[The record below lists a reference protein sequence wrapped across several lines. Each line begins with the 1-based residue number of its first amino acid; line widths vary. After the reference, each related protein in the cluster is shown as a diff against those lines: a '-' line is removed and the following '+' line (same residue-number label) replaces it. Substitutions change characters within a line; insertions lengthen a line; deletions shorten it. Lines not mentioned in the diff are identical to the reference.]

1 MLQSNSTINSWIG
14 MILNKTIEE
23 KSITRN
29 FFNFPF
35 KISNH
40 SIYFLISTIL
50 GSILLI
56 ISAKIKVP
64 LYPVPMTLQP
74 LAVLLIGMLFG
85 RNLAGATVGLYI
97 FQGVCGLPVFAYGGG
112 YMYLFGPTGGF
123 ILGFFVSAIIL
134 GSLADR
140 DWGKSLFLS
149 LLCMIIGLFI
159 IYFFGILQLSIMK
172 GFDFALL
179 KGFFPFIIG
188 DLYKLLLAGILI
200 PQIWKFAK

>member
-29 FFNFPF
+29 FFNFPL

-40 SIYFLISTIL
+40 SIYFLISAIL

-159 IYFFGILQLSIMK
+159 IYFF
-172 GFDFALL
+172 
-179 KGFFPFIIG
+179 
-188 DLYKLLLAGILI
+188 
-200 PQIWKFAK
+200 

>member
-200 PQIWKFAK
+200 PQIWKFVK